1 MSVKR
6 LRALL
11 VGLGQIGCGYDADLP
26 FHWDQ
31 PHSSPRTLSHARALA
46 CHPGYEL
53 IGGVDP
59 NLTARERFSRV
70 YRLPV
75 YASLPA
81 YRAACVDPDPDLVV
95 IAVAPQLQPGLVDLL
110 LALMKPRLLLLEKP
124 VAVTPEQ
131 AKVLRHSC
139 ARQPDLLVA
148 VNYIR
153 RYLPAVQAWQQRLQA
168 GELGRF
174 LHGQLTYGKGLLSNG
189 SHFVNLAEAWLGP
202 LAAGRLLDSGPV
214 CQFFDRETSLELVA
228 TDHGDA
234 PLVVRSV
241 GAAGL
246 RAGELDLWFEG
257 GRVCWFNDGSVIGH
271 WSASCI
277 APGDSHVALASTPAL
292 ISTGMTHYQMAV
304 AESIYKNLAGSG
316 ESPLRCSL
324 NDGTDTLELLTS
336 AFTDVS

>member
-153 RYLPAVQAWQQRLQA
+153 RYLPAVQAWQQRYRPVSWA
-168 GELGRF
+168 GFCMVSSPMERGC
-174 LHGQLTYGKGLLSNG
+174 SVMA
-189 SHFVNLAEAWLGP
+189 HFVNLAEAWLG
-202 LAAGRLLDSGPV
+202 
-214 CQFFDRETSLELVA
+214 
-228 TDHGDA
+228 
-234 PLVVRSV
+234 
-241 GAAGL
+241 
-246 RAGELDLWFEG
+246 
-257 GRVCWFNDGSVIGH
+257 
-271 WSASCI
+271 
-277 APGDSHVALASTPAL
+277 
-292 ISTGMTHYQMAV
+292 
-304 AESIYKNLAGSG
+304 LAGGWPSSG
-316 ESPLRCSL
+316 FRPGLSV
-324 NDGTDTLELLTS
+324 
-336 AFTDVS
+336 F